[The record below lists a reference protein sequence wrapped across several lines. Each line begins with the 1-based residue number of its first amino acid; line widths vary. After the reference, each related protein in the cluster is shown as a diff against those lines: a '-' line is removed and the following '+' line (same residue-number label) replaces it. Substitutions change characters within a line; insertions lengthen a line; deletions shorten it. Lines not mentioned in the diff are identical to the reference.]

1 MKKVLLAVGL
11 LIGLTTISMAQTKP
25 AKKEARKETAK
36 SDTTTKKSHVHH
48 KPMHKKED
56 KKS

>member
-25 AKKEARKETAK
+25 AKKEAKKETAK
-36 SDTTTKKSHVHH
+36 SDTTAKKSHVHH
-48 KPMHKKED
+48 KPMHKK
-56 KKS
+56 S